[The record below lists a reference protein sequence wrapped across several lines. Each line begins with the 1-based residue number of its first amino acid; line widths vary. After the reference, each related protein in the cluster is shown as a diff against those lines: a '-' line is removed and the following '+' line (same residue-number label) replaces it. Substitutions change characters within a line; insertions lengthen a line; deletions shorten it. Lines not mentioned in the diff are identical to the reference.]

1 MAWQD
6 LERKRFSPHDM
17 RDVLQ
22 KALENA
28 HVNPNVVSVLM
39 AHKVKGVDKHYSHH
53 EILEFKEACQ
63 AALPWLVPKTV
74 EDVEA
79 ETMDIR
85 KENEVLGRNLR
96 DLRPLLEHVDD
107 FQEYLNWKRVQE
119 QKKEYELNNE
129 IKKKMKLRDN
139 ETKE

>member
-1 MAWQD
+1 
-6 LERKRFSPHDM
+6 
-17 RDVLQ
+17 
-22 KALENA
+22 
-28 HVNPNVVSVLM
+28 M

-53 EILEFKEACQ
+53 EIMEFKEACR

-79 ETMDIR
+79 ETMDLR
-85 KENEVLGRNLR
+85 KENAVLGRNLR
-96 DLRPLLEHVDD
+96 DLRPLLEHIDD

-119 QKKEYELNNE
+119 QKREHELNDE
-129 IKKKMKLRDN
+129 IIKKMKLQDT